1 MSNDKPFDDKNFPP
15 QIIKRL
21 LQAAPVLPRESHEE
35 FSSLY
40 FSFEHYTKPETT
52 PDYLAVYQV
61 TVLTWEVL
69 RYQVMKVA
77 LLHNYQRPALDSLL
91 RRTHE
96 GATLK
101 GAEQVVKLDADQR
114 AKNWFRDPASRPAMV
129 KAFEVE
135 GYSSHAV
142 DAMAF
147 ERALPALATIERL
160 IVSAQKRLAIFLK
173 GLEKGSEDRAAKL
186 RSAADEAIGKTSNSH
201 GGAQK

>member
-21 LQAAPVLPRESHEE
+21 LQAAPVLSAESHEE
-35 FSSLY
+35 FASLY
-40 FSFEHYTKPETT
+40 YSFERYAKPETT

-61 TVLTWEVL
+61 TVLTWDVL
-69 RYQVMKVA
+69 HYHIMKVA
-77 LLHNYQRPALDSLL
+77 LLRNYQRPALDSML
-91 RRTHE
+91 RKTHD
-96 GATLK
+96 GAALK
-101 GAEQVVKLDADQR
+101 GAEQAVKLDADQH

-129 KAFEVE
+129 KAFEVA

-160 IVSAQKRLAIFLK
+160 IVSAQKRLAVFLK
-173 GLEKGSEDRAAKL
+173 DLEKRSADRAAKL
-186 RSAADEAIGKTSNSH
+186 RSAADEAIGKTSDSH
-201 GGAQK
+201 GDAQK